1 MKLIN
6 IALGSLMLGLVTMP
20 VSADFVGAKKK
31 GGNNECPVGLVS
43 GMTLDDEFGPDSQ
56 DLTKCIKKRHQVKM
70 VVQLNQ
76 GNGYGLN
83 NIKNIIDDYEITH
96 DMVRGRD
103 YEIVAVLHGPGGMMA
118 LKNSS
123 YNGGTYELGTDGKPV
138 LGTDG
143 KPVVKSETPVL
154 VNGRNPSENLIKE
167 LMGKGVKFYFCQNTT
182 RAYIGN
188 KTLPDRSDYLAT
200 GESATSQMIDGMEY
214 TTAGLTS
221 IADFQ
226 AQGYQYIQP

>member
-1 MKLIN
+1 MKLSN
-6 IALGSLMLGLVTMP
+6 LTLGALLVGLVSMP
-20 VSADFVGAKKK
+20 ALANGK
-31 GGNNECPVGLVS
+31 GNTECPVGLVS
-43 GMTLDDEFGPDSQ
+43 GQTLDDEFGPGTSDI
-56 DLTKCIKKRHQVKM
+56 TKCIKKRHQVKM

-96 DMVRGRD
+96 GMVRGRD

-123 YNGGTYELGTDGKPV
+123 YNGGTYELGADGKPV
-138 LGTDG
+138 LGADG

-154 VNGRNPSENLIKE
+154 VSGRNPSENLIKD

-188 KTLPDRSDYLAT
+188 KTLPDRQDYLDT
-200 GESATSQMIDGMEY
+200 GESATSQMIDGMQY